1 MFLFLYEVSCMPIK
15 ERLFAKPCILW
26 SPLALKCYLL
36 VFIRSASLWQH
47 SPNSQIFYIYWL
59 TKPFAKRNSNLWFI
73 QVSSLT
79 KDCQLSKTTGRYL
92 LPVHL
97 LSHKPCHPLLV
108 VPSKSAEKYFRRKKS
123 KYIDLSAVV
132 SAKKVFI
139 GCWSL
144 ETKCSNLSCYGLLVI
159 SIVSYFFPNLVSIK
173 WSLFS

>member
-1 MFLFLYEVSCMPIK
+1 MPIK

-47 SPNSQIFYIYWL
+47 SPNSQIFYIYRL

-108 VPSKSAEKYFRRKKS
+108 VPSKSAEKYLRRKKS

-132 SAKKVFI
+132 SNTRKYLLGVNLLRPNV
-139 GCWSL
+139 WTSL
-144 ETKCSNLSCYGLLVI
+144 VTAFYRWLAF
-159 SIVSYFFPNLVSIK
+159 SILWYFFPDVVSIT